1 MRGLIITGTSGV
13 GKTHLE
19 EELSKSGAFAQ
30 LVKYTDREARPG
42 EKSSSTVSVTPEAF
56 EQMRGNDQFLFT
68 LEYAG
73 KNYGWLRQEAQEKSA
88 DGKILTL
95 GISLEALKDAT
106 EQLPDFIP
114 VLLKISAENL
124 PLLEKRIKVRENFQ
138 KLPASKKA
146 EVEVKIAQRLAM
158 ARETLDQINLY
169 SQIATEAGGLVF
181 EIKDDTTLYQQVIP
195 AIERLFG
202 F

>member
-1 MRGLIITGTSGV
+1 M
-13 GKTHLE
+13 E
-19 EELSKSGAFAQ
+19 EELSKTGAFAQ

-195 AIERLFG
+195 AVEKMFG
-202 F
+202 V